1 MWRSEMVHK
10 GNKNRGRSLTF
21 ITSSGLRGRQ
31 SVRATFKL
39 STGCIEAISIV
50 AAQLGIK
57 QKSLFDHLAQDS
69 DSLNAIAKEVQN
81 ARVRAENRVQKTYVI
96 SRKSLSLLDE
106 ISRAFNAPRDALVE
120 FSVRRLLPVI
130 DNEQKKYE
138 MRKAAYSGIQQHFN
152 AGRQMLDKMM
162 RQLGEDDPIVAR
174 LASVMDTYAGA
185 AMAIETFLE
194 RTRSIED
201 FDPENL
207 NQMNVQFER

>member
-1 MWRSEMVHK
+1 MDGS
-10 GNKNRGRSLTF
+10 GSLTF
-21 ITSSGLRGRQ
+21 ISSSGLRGRQ

-39 STGCIEAISIV
+39 SSGCIEAISIV

-81 ARVRAENRVQKTYVI
+81 ARVGAENRVQKTYVI
-96 SRKSLSLLDE
+96 SRSSLSLLDE

-120 FSVRRLLPVI
+120 YSVRRLLPVI

-138 MRKAAYSGIQQHFN
+138 MRKAAFSGIQQHLYK
-152 AGRQMLDKMM
+152 GKQLLEKMIEQM
-162 RQLGEDDPIVAR
+162 GEDDPVVAR
-174 LASVMDTYAGA
+174 MASAMDTYAVA
-185 AMAIETFLE
+185 AKAIEAFLE
-194 RTRSIED
+194 RTQGIED

-207 NQMNVQFER
+207 NQMDVQFER

>member
-1 MWRSEMVHK
+1 MAQKDDKDRS
-10 GNKNRGRSLTF
+10 GSLTF

-69 DSLNAIAKEVQN
+69 DSLNAIAKEVRN

-96 SRKSLSLLDE
+96 SRSSLSLLDE

-130 DNEQKKYE
+130 NNEQKKYE
-138 MRKAAYSGIQQHFN
+138 MRKAAFSDIQQHFDK
-152 AGRQMLDKMM
+152 GMKLLDKMIG
-162 RQLGEDDPIVAR
+162 QVGEEDPVVAR
-174 LASVMDTYAGA
+174 LASVMDTYANA
-185 AMAIETFLE
+185 AKAIAIFLE
-194 RTRSIED
+194 RTRGIED
-201 FDPENL
+201 FDPQDL
-207 NQMNVQFER
+207 NQMDVKFER

>member
-1 MWRSEMVHK
+1 MAY
-10 GNKNRGRSLTF
+10 GNQKKQNHSLAF
-21 ITSSGLRGRQ
+21 ISSSGLRGRQ

-39 STGCIEAISIV
+39 SSGCIAAISIV

-69 DSLNAIAKEVQN
+69 ESLNAIAKEVQN

-96 SRKSLSLLDE
+96 SRQSLLLLDE

-130 DNEQKKYE
+130 DKEQKRYE
-138 MRKAAYSGIQQHFN
+138 NRKAAFDGFRRHFEK
-152 AGRQMLDKMM
+152 GRQLLDDM
-162 RQLGEDDPIVAR
+162 QEELGEDDPVVAK
-174 LASVMDTYAGA
+174 LNSVMENYAGA
-185 AMAIETFLE
+185 TKAIEAFLE
-194 RTRSIED
+194 RTRGIED
-201 FDPENL
+201 FDPEDL

>member
-1 MWRSEMVHK
+1 MARENNSDEN
-10 GNKNRGRSLTF
+10 GSLTF

-39 STGCIEAISIV
+39 SSGCIEAISIV

-69 DSLNAIAKEVQN
+69 ASLNAIAKEVRN
-81 ARVRAENRVQKTYVI
+81 ARVGAENRVQKTYVI
-96 SRKSLSLLDE
+96 SRSSLSLLDQ

-138 MRKAAYSGIQQHFN
+138 MRKAAFSGIQQHFN
-152 AGRQMLDKMM
+152 KGTQLLEKMID
-162 RQLGEDDPIVAR
+162 QLGEDDPVVAR
-174 LASVMDTYAGA
+174 LSSVMETYASAAKAIGA
-185 AMAIETFLE
+185 FLE
-194 RTRSIED
+194 RTRGIED
-201 FDPENL
+201 FDPDDL
-207 NQMNVQFER
+207 NQMDVQFER

>member
-1 MWRSEMVHK
+1 MAQPTDK
-10 GNKNRGRSLTF
+10 NKNQSVGY
-21 ITSSGLRGRQ
+21 ITSSRLRGRQ

-39 STGCIEAISIV
+39 SSGCIEAISIV

-69 DSLNAIAKEVQN
+69 DSLSAIAREVQN

-96 SRKSLSLLDE
+96 SRQSLALLDE

-138 MRKAAYSGIQQHFN
+138 MRKTAFSGIQQHLN
-152 AGRQMLDKMM
+152 KGGQLLNKMTD
-162 RQLGEDDPIVAR
+162 QLGEDDPVVSR
-174 LASVMDTYAGA
+174 LAAVMDSYVA
-185 AMAIETFLE
+185 AVKAIETFLE
-194 RTRSIED
+194 RTRGIEA
-201 FDPENL
+201 FDPEDL
-207 NQMNVQFER
+207 NQIEMQF